1 MNISISIDELKR
13 LLTAMPTD
21 QNIMLTG
28 RHGIGKSEILTNFY
42 AERGMKVVTLFLGQ
56 MSDPGDLIGLPNKK
70 SRQERPTLCRHIGFQ
85 WMVNRLCCSLMN

>member
-28 RHGIGKSEILTNFY
+28 RHGIGKSEILTRFY
-42 AERGMKVVTLFLGQ
+42 AERDMKVVTL
-56 MSDPGDLIGLPNKK
+56 S
-70 SRQERPTLCRHIGFQ
+70 
-85 WMVNRLCCSLMN
+85 